1 MYRNSDITRLLFP
14 VFASTI
20 LLALVFSVQQP
31 AYADVSITR
40 AELDRGKLR
49 VEGEGAPNA
58 TISINGLAQSTAD
71 DQGRFKVQVKNF
83 STSNCQI
90 TVSDGST
97 SQIVTL
103 DPCTPAEDDDP
114 EAETPPAFAALEIGP
129 LEEPLE
135 VPAALHQSPVRNNS
149 AQVPAGLPRGA
160 IAELVIEGVV
170 TGVDNPKKEWRIGN
184 PPLFVYPSA
193 STRFDDAPQV
203 GDLVR
208 VIAVRSQGPGPLIAE
223 RIRQRAPGPL
233 PAGPAEVE
241 LGFLFSGLV
250 TRDDRRVWTIGGV
263 NFAIIDNPEP
273 TEIEDVGRGSLAVVG
288 FVDAA
293 AIVPVEPD

>member
-1 MYRNSDITRLLFP
+1 MHRNSDITRLLFP

-20 LLALVFSVQQP
+20 LLLLVFSVQQP

-58 TISINGLAQSTAD
+58 TISINGVAQSTAD
-71 DQGRFKVQVKNF
+71 DQGRFKVRVENF

-103 DPCTPAEDDDP
+103 DPCTPAEEDDP

-135 VPAALHQSPVRNNS
+135 VPAALHQNPVPNN
-149 AQVPAGLPRGA
+149 APVPAGLPQGA

-170 TGVDNPKKEWRIGN
+170 TEVDDAREEWQIGN

-193 STRFDDAPQV
+193 STRFDDSPQV

-208 VIAVRSQGPGPLIAE
+208 VIAVRSQGPGPIIAE

-233 PAGPAEVE
+233 AAGPAEVE

-250 TRDDRRVWTIGGV
+250 TRNDRRVWTIGGV
-263 NFAIIDNPEP
+263 NFAIIDAPEP